1 MNITLTIEFR
11 RRAASALMH
20 PATLAALA
28 VLLANDLLFKALW
41 PGAWIPGKLS
51 DLAWMMFAPP
61 ALAYI
66 ISFATAGSLRAQRIA
81 FASAYAGLPLLYVA
95 FNTFEPV
102 HDAILRG
109 LGLLGGDGPR
119 SPLDAT
125 DSLVIPFAMVVA
137 LWVWLRPPLNARGVR
152 ARLALLTAIAAA
164 MASVATS
171 YASDSGITDVGRTGT
186 ETLGTF
192 VNTYLTDS
200 AGNYESMDGG
210 LTWTKTNED
219 YVPLES
225 QEWRELDVVTPSG
238 DVFFVDHEHAQI
250 VRERSERELSQ
261 DELQDL
267 WFHRGPDGR
276 STVYGPTASREV
288 VYSYGYLRTGG
299 NAWMQALD
307 KRDVQAR
314 VIGQRPYNLFYD
326 DQSGN
331 LIAAMGLQG
340 VVVIAPDGTS
350 TMVAVGRYSPTDF
363 SFHRKVGTFFGSL
376 LYGKPPAVTT
386 GAALLLAFSSAAL
399 ALVAPA
405 ASSVGP
411 RVCFA
416 LAAAISALL
425 ALSVGVY
432 PHASVAP
439 WAGDSEVLGSVFF
452 VLTGFGLMPL
462 SLVLA
467 GMVVVRTGLKQ
478 VAAVAAA
485 SIGMLLVILLGGL
498 VLFETGERTANYV
511 AVGLVGL
518 ATLGLWVFNL
528 WAHKKRGQT

>member
-1 MNITLTIEFR
+1 MNITETIEFR

-20 PATLAALA
+20 PVTLAALA

-66 ISFATAGSLRAQRIA
+66 ISFATANSLRAQRIA
-81 FASAYAGLPLLYVA
+81 FATAYAGLPLLYVA

-152 ARLALLTAIAAA
+152 ARLALLAAIAAA

-186 ETLGTF
+186 ATLGTF

-200 AGNYESMDGG
+200 AGNYESTDGG

-261 DELQDL
+261 SQLRDL
-267 WFHRGPDGR
+267 IVHWGPDGR
-276 STVYGPTASREV
+276 RTVYGASASREV
-288 VYSYGYLRTGG
+288 IYTYGYLRNGG

-340 VVVIAPDGTS
+340 VVVIAPDGTF
-350 TMVAVGRYSPTDF
+350 TRVAVGRYSPTDF
-363 SFHRKVGTFFGSL
+363 SFRSKVGTFFGSL
-376 LYGKPPAVTT
+376 LNGEAAIST
-386 GAALLLAFSSAAL
+386 GLALLLAFSSATL
-399 ALVAPA
+399 ALVAP

-416 LAAAISALL
+416 IAAAISALL
-425 ALSVGVY
+425 AVSTAGVY
-432 PHASVAP
+432 PHASAAP
-439 WAGDSEVLGSVFF
+439 WEGDDYTVGLLILVLS
-452 VLTGFGLMPL
+452 GFGVIPL
-462 SLVLA
+462 LLVIA
-467 GMVVVRTGLKQ
+467 GMVVARTGLKQ
-478 VAAVAAA
+478 VLGVVAA

-498 VLFETGERTANYV
+498 VLFETGASTASFV

-518 ATLGLWVFNL
+518 ATLGLW
-528 WAHKKRGQT
+528 AYQKRRQT

>member
-1 MNITLTIEFR
+1 MITTLTIEFR

-66 ISFATAGSLRAQRIA
+66 ISFATAGSLQAQRAA
-81 FASAYAGLPLLYVA
+81 FAAAYAGLPLLYAA

-109 LGLLGGDGPR
+109 LGLLGDGPR

-137 LWVWLRPPLNARGVR
+137 LWVWFRPPLNARGVR
-152 ARLALLTAIAAA
+152 ARLALLAATAAA

-171 YASDSGITDVGRTGT
+171 YDSDFGIDDVGRTGSGP
-186 ETLGTF
+186 LGTH
-192 VNTYLTDS
+192 VYANHPYSGGT
-200 AGNYESMDGG
+200 YESMDGG
-210 LTWTKTNED
+210 LTWIKTSED

-225 QEWRELDVVTPSG
+225 QEGWELKVMTPSG
-238 DVFFVDHEHAQI
+238 DVFFVDATNAQI

-261 DELQDL
+261 YELWDL
-267 WFHRGPDGR
+267 TVHRGPDGR
-276 STVYGPTASREV
+276 LTVYGPSASREV

-299 NAWMQALD
+299 NSWMQALD
-307 KRDVQAR
+307 KRDVESR
-314 VIGQRPYNLFYD
+314 VVSGTAYNLFYD
-326 DQSGN
+326 DRSGN

-340 VVVIAPDGTS
+340 VVVVAPDGTS
-350 TMVAVGRYSPTDF
+350 TRVAVGRYSPTDF
-363 SFHRKVGTFFGSL
+363 SFRSKAGTFFGSL
-376 LYGKPPAVTT
+376 LHGEPPAVTT
-386 GAALLLAFSSAAL
+386 GAAMLLAFSFAAL

-425 ALSVGVY
+425 AFSVGVY

-498 VLFETGERTANYV
+498 VLFETGERAANYV

>member
-1 MNITLTIEFR
+1 MHITETIEFR

-20 PATLAALA
+20 PVTLAALA
-28 VLLANDLLFKALW
+28 VLFVNDLLFKALW

-66 ISFATAGSLRAQRIA
+66 ISFATVGNLRAQQIA
-81 FASAYAGLPLLYVA
+81 FAAAYAGLPLLYVA

-125 DSLVIPFAMVVA
+125 DSLVIPFAMIVA
-137 LWVWLRPPLNARGVR
+137 LWVWFRPPLNARGVR
-152 ARLALLTAIAAA
+152 TRLALLAAIAAA

-171 YASDSGITDVGRTGT
+171 YASDRGITDVGRTGSGAV
-186 ETLGTF
+186 GTY
-192 VNTYLTDS
+192 VNTDTRAYVGS
-200 AGNYESMDGG
+200 HESMDGG
-210 LTWTKTNED
+210 LTWTKTSEG

-225 QEWRELDVVTPSG
+225 QEWRELEVMTPSG
-238 DVFFVDHEHAQI
+238 DVFFVDREHTQI
-250 VRERSERELSQ
+250 VRERVEREVSQ
-261 DELQDL
+261 DEMRNLRLVRRWSDDRL
-267 WFHRGPDGR
+267 
-276 STVYGPTASREV
+276 TVYGTSASREV
-288 VYSYGYLRTGG
+288 IYSYGYLLTGG
-299 NAWMQALD
+299 NSWMQALD
-307 KRDVQAR
+307 KRDVQDR
-314 VIGQRPYNLFYD
+314 VVSGTVSNLFYD

-340 VVVIAPDGTS
+340 VVVVAPDGTS
-350 TMVAVGRYSPTDF
+350 TRVAVGRYSPTDF
-363 SFHRKVGTFFGSL
+363 SFRSKVDTFFGSL
-376 LYGKPPAVTT
+376 LYSEPPAVTT

-439 WAGDSEVLGSVFF
+439 WDDDGEVLGSVFF
-452 VLTGFGLMPL
+452 VLTGFGLIPL
-462 SLVLA
+462 SLVFT
-467 GMVVVRTGLKQ
+467 GMVVVPTRLKQ
-478 VAAVAAA
+478 FPAVIAA

-498 VLFETGERTANYV
+498 VLFETGERTATFV

-518 ATLGLWVFNL
+518 ATLGLW
-528 WAHKKRGQT
+528 AYQKRKQT